1 VKKYIVCLL
10 ILILGVIQISC
21 GLPSRNQS
29 DTNGAEV
36 SIVTPAPS
44 ISPDQ
49 NTSVPQLVIEPTTL
63 AARLP
68 LDEVA
73 ITKLIVVEENDIFI
87 EESEMMIS
95 ETVEEDRFNDAIPLS
110 HDEQELLRD
119 ACKEFDVPYALAL
132 GLIETETNFR
142 NITGDNGNSSGY
154 MQIQKRWHGE
164 RMERLGVTDL
174 MDPGGNFRVGLD
186 FLTEQYNKYG
196 DWGIALTVYNNG
208 SYPGYITNYANIVLS
223 RYANWQELVDNN
235 A

>member
-1 VKKYIVCLL
+1 MKKIIFCLL
-10 ILILGVIQISC
+10 ILILGIVQISC
-21 GLPSRNQS
+21 GLPSRNQ
-29 DTNGAEV
+29 TNTDGAEV
-36 SIVTPAPS
+36 YITTPAPS
-44 ISPDQ
+44 IPPDQ
-49 NTSVPQLVIEPTTL
+49 STSAPQLVIEPTTL

-68 LDEVA
+68 LDEVV
-73 ITKLIVVEENDIFI
+73 ITKLIVVEGNDVFIDETI
-87 EESEMMIS
+87 EE
-95 ETVEEDRFNDAIPLS
+95 DHFNDAIPLS
-110 HDEQELLRD
+110 REEQELLWD
-119 ACKEFDVPYALAL
+119 ACEEFDVPYALAL

-186 FLTEQYNKYG
+186 FLTEQYSKYG

-223 RYANWQELVDNN
+223 RYANWQELVGNN